1 MKENHMMSPI
11 DTIIHL
17 FIWSLIGAALFSVF
31 VVFVFRSGIV
41 YTSRNEDGKL
51 KDKIPIKGYITMA
64 LFLLAIVGFFVLAN
78 YFGLGRDETSL
89 GFLTL
94 FLLNLG
100 LYLLLF
106 LFDTIF
112 IDWFVLIIW
121 RPKFLH
127 LSDQLGSESM
137 HEHITKSIPVG
148 MAFGI
153 AIAGL
158 SSVISFLAFIN

>member
-1 MKENHMMSPI
+1 MSLI
-11 DTIIHL
+11 DAIIYL
-17 FIWSLIGAALFSVF
+17 AIWSLIGATLFCVF
-31 VVFVFRSGIV
+31 VVFVFKSGIV

-78 YFGLGRDETSL
+78 YLGLGRNETSL

-106 LFDTIF
+106 LFDTFF
-112 IDWFVLIIW
+112 IDWLVLVIW
-121 RPKFLH
+121 RPEFLH
-127 LSDQLGSESM
+127 LSDQLGRESM
-137 HEHITKSIPVG
+137 REHIIKSIPIS

-153 AIAGL
+153 AISGL
-158 SSVISFLAFIN
+158 SSAISFLSF